1 MDIFPPPEQLLNP
14 FPFYAQMRKF
24 HPIIYDDKNEIW
36 GIFRYDDIQAVLTD
50 YRHFSSDVQKLAD
63 MQRGGQQEQQQQEA
77 RTQTL
82 RRSLLTSDPPH
93 HSRLRSVISSAF
105 TPNTIFKLR
114 PRIEEVCHD
123 MIDKV
128 IEQGHMDLINDLAYP
143 LPVTIIAELLGIPS
157 QDQDTFKRWAD
168 ELLGSTRGSSNNLP
182 NDRNSEQVFRRVQNE
197 MDSYFNNII
206 EKRRK
211 TRTISSP
218 QPHDDLISNL
228 LRAETEGHRLSEEDI
243 LAFCALLL
251 LAGHVTTVNLVGN
264 VVRTLLEYPQQLKQL
279 LLVLRN
285 GSGNNNDNYNNHDYS
300 NYDNPLISSAIE
312 ETLRYRSP
320 VQAVFRFA
328 IQDISIGGQSLQ
340 GGQRM
345 ILWIGS
351 ANRDES
357 VFPNADGFDIA
368 RTFNNTT
375 HLAFGHGI
383 HFCLGSSLAS
393 LEAKVVLK
401 IILERLQD
409 LKFAD
414 NYKEGS
420 LKPLHGIF
428 FHGVSHLPL
437 CFKPN
442 IPIKKF

>member
-1 MDIFPPPEQLLNP
+1 MDIFPPSEQRLNP
-14 FPFYAQMRKF
+14 FSFYAQMRKF
-24 HPIIYDDKNEIW
+24 HPITYDDKNEIW
-36 GIFRYDDIQAVLTD
+36 GIFRYNDIQTVLTD

-63 MQRGGQQEQQQQEA
+63 IQQVQQQRQEGQLQEE

-82 RRSLLTSDPPH
+82 RRSLLTSDPPL
-93 HSRLRSVISSAF
+93 HSRLRSVISLAF

-114 PRIEEVCHD
+114 PRIEEICHD

-143 LPVTIIAELLGIPS
+143 LPITVIAELLGLPVE
-157 QDQDTFKRWAD
+157 DQDTFKRWAD

-182 NDRNSEQVFRRVQNE
+182 TDRNSEQVFKRVQNE
-197 MDSYFNNII
+197 MDLYFINII
-206 EKRRK
+206 EKRKR
-211 TRTISSP
+211 RTISSL
-218 QPHDDLISNL
+218 PHNDLISNL
-228 LRAETEGHRLSEEDI
+228 LRAEIEGHKLSEEDI
-243 LAFCALLL
+243 LSFCSLLL
-251 LAGHVTTVNLVGN
+251 LAGHVTTVNLIGN
-264 VVRTLLEYPQQLKQL
+264 LVRSLLEYPQQLKQL
-279 LLVLRN
+279 LLVLQN
-285 GSGNNNDNYNNHDYS
+285 GSNNNNIRDY
-300 NYDNPLISSAIE
+300 NYDHPLISSAIE

-328 IQDISIGGQSLQ
+328 TQDAVIGGQRLQ
-340 GGQRM
+340 RGQRM

-351 ANRDES
+351 ANHDES
-357 VFPNADGFDIA
+357 VFPDAEVFDTT
-368 RTFNNTT
+368 RTFNNT

-383 HFCLGSSLAS
+383 HFCLGSSLAN

-409 LKFAD
+409 LRFAD
-414 NYKEGS
+414 EYKDGS

-428 FHGVSHLPL
+428 FHGVSHLPI
-437 CFKPN
+437 CFKHD